1 MLPRPMIISADAG
14 SDHWIIESHCYA
26 KKERLEEM
34 MLNTGQLTKDLGTIL
49 VGEQAVREGV
59 ITQVGGIKD
68 AIKNCGK

>member
-1 MLPRPMIISADAG
+1 MQDRIIG
-14 SDHWIIESHCYA
+14 FIESHCYA

-68 AIKNCGK
+68 AIKKLREMM